1 MVFLWA
7 AYNNFMQTLSMKKI
21 ITTASLLIVFFL
33 GTWFVLAQVN
43 WIETFGIEK
52 SSIKLEEK
60 LGDLLWNSIEKSEK
74 VIHDPMIL
82 RSIDSIVDRISN
94 ANDFQEE
101 LFKIHVLENDEINA
115 FALPNGHLV
124 IYSGLMLN
132 VENQDELA
140 GVIAHEMAHIQL
152 DHVMK
157 KLIKEIGLSAL
168 ITTAT
173 GNSNSELIFESAR
186 LISSTAFD
194 RSLEKDADLKAV
206 DYLVASRINPEGF
219 ATFLFNL
226 GDQETE
232 FSSYVNWIS
241 THPESRER
249 AAYIIEYSEGMEADY
264 EKILDSTTWKKI
276 KTRLEEASEAL

>member
-1 MVFLWA
+1 M
-7 AYNNFMQTLSMKKI
+7 
-21 ITTASLLIVFFL
+21 

-74 VIHDPMIL
+74 VIHDPFIL

-94 ANDFQEE
+94 ANDFQED
-101 LFKIHVLENDEINA
+101 LLKIHVLENDEINA
-115 FALPNGHLV
+115 FVLPNGHLV
-124 IYSGLMLN
+124 IYSGLMLTM
-132 VENQDELA
+132 ENQDEFS

-168 ITTAT
+168 ITTTT
-173 GNSNSELIFESAR
+173 GSSNSELIFESAR
-186 LISSTAFD
+186 LVSSTAFD
-194 RSLEKDADLKAV
+194 RNLEKEADLKAV

-249 AAYIIEYSEGMEADY
+249 AAYIIEYSERMEADY
-264 EKILDSTTWKKI
+264 EKILDATTWNKI
-276 KTRLEEASEAL
+276 KTRLEEASEVQ